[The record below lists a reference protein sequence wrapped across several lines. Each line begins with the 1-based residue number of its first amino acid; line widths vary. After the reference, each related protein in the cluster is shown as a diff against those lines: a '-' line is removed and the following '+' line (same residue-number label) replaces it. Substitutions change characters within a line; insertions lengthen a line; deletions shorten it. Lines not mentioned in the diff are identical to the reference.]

1 MTYSQNVCILFQG
14 QPQSS
19 EILCLFPFMVRHR
32 QMAGKHSGEGRLK
45 RAAVTMNQEPQQTLL
60 YFTLALCNETL
71 ISEYYIHCI
80 LHVLFFTIFYK

>member
-1 MTYSQNVCILFQG
+1 MTYSQNVCILFQR